1 MQCNKYAFIKA
12 LFGILIILLPVGLVD
27 ALGVQPLIIEMK
39 PKPGETVPFTINLI
53 ATEKTSEQVKIAL
66 YQPIQLPTGELS
78 FREPDPTSFPEGQWV
93 KLNRENALVMPDG
106 KVDVSG
112 TVKIPLNAKGSH
124 NIIVMIE
131 PLTVQKMGSME
142 LRVKYAA
149 RLALDIDAPG
159 LRPTARVSDFEI
171 TRGEKGEPVINIKAE
186 NNSLLDYLTTANV
199 TIRDNRTKRLVERVE
214 LRPEI
219 GWRYQ
224 NTEMRLMHGCILHYY
239 GTPQEALLPG
249 QYDVRLFYRFGNSGQ
264 ILLSKTIDIK
274 DGDFVYP
281 AAKLRRIKI
290 TPEEVAFSG
299 KPGTASTKGIRFENR
314 SDKQVTI
321 RLQPE
326 EIDTGYPYSLIK
338 KTEIEFK
345 NNQEFSLEPGRMAV
359 SIMGVKFPKD
369 APAQGYY
376 GLLKV
381 TVLSSD
387 PTPVVLEEYKINLE
401 ALVPG
406 KHQTSA
412 ELTSLSGDRDGENYI
427 LSAIIKNTGNIKISP
442 FAELV
447 IKDKD
452 GRLAGA
458 TKLTVEGTGNPSVI
472 PTKLLTLTGSVN
484 SLKPGLYKAEL
495 KIFEGTVEIGAS
507 QSKLEVK

>member
-1 MQCNKYAFIKA
+1 MQHNKYAFIKA
-12 LFGILIILLPVGLVD
+12 LFGIIIILLPVGLVD

-78 FREPDPTSFPEGQWV
+78 FLEPDPTSFPEVQWV

-131 PLTVQKMGSME
+131 PLAAQKMGSME

-149 RLALDIDAPG
+149 RLAIDIDAPG
-159 LRPTARVSDFEI
+159 LRPAARVTDFEI
-171 TRGEKGEPVINIKAE
+171 ARGEKGEPVIKVKAE
-186 NNSLLDYLTTANV
+186 NTSLLDYLTTANV
-199 TIRDNRTKRLVERVE
+199 VIRDNRTKKLVERVE
-214 LRPEI
+214 LRPEL

-224 NTEMRLMHGCILHYY
+224 NPETRLMHGCVLHYY

-249 QYDVRLFYRFGNSGQ
+249 EYDLRLFFQFGASGQ
-264 ILLSKTIDIK
+264 ILLSKTLNIK
-274 DGDFVYP
+274 EGDFIYP
-281 AAKLRRIKI
+281 AAKLRRIRI

-299 KPGTASTKGIRFENR
+299 KPGTASSKGVRFENR
-314 SDKQVTI
+314 FDKPVKI
-321 RLQPE
+321 VLQPQD
-326 EIDTGYPYSLIK
+326 IAGDYPFSLLKDIG
-338 KTEIEFK
+338 IEFK
-345 NNQEFSLEPGRMAV
+345 NNQEFTLEPGRMAV
-359 SIMGVKFPKD
+359 SIMGVNFPKD
-369 APAQGYY
+369 ARSQGYY

-381 TVLSSD
+381 TVLSND

-401 ALVPG
+401 AVVPG
-406 KHQTSA
+406 EHQISA
-412 ELTSLSGDRDGENYI
+412 QLTDLSGDKDDQKYL
-427 LSAIIKNTGNIKISP
+427 LSAVVKNTGNIKISP
-442 FAELV
+442 HAELV
-447 IKDKD
+447 LKDKD
-452 GRLAGA
+452 NNFVAATNLA
-458 TKLTVEGTGNPSVI
+458 VEGAGSPSVI
-472 PTKLLTLTGSVN
+472 PGKLLTLTGTVDN
-484 SLKPGLYKAEL
+484 LKPGLYKAEI
-495 KIFEGTVEIGAS
+495 KIFEGTTEIGLS